1 MSTIDTVGPGWA
13 TNATFPD
20 AHGVKGRGS
29 GETTGVFLGHAVKVS
44 DSPASLLADAAEELG
59 FSVDRT
65 KDYELER
72 RKERSGVDDA
82 KRLLEL
88 CRLLMEKAGKSEK
101 LNDLIEHLKHADDR
115 RALERALE
123 EAFPDPTDRWTAM
136 RSALDA
142 FESDP
147 TVPEHLTA
155 ELRSLSERYYK
166 ENAVAIR
173 LGIPP
178 ALASEHFP
186 EAGSVDQARDF
197 YRETVGEFSSVSE
210 VYAEIRAKYGD
221 RFEAALDFLFAAI
234 GADIA
239 SETPSMGRTHLE
251 SVHAKLGLVRLAQ
264 SGWKICEDL
273 LTRWSTVHGEKTSLD
288 ATALLGD
295 LLALRERGRIA
306 PGRIE
311 AICEKARPSDIEH
324 EVLFAQELLSAVR
337 KFPPALFEDDAGRM
351 SVLDA
356 VQNHVDAT
364 IAREDEWLASLDEP

>member
-115 RALERALE
+115 RALERTLE

-147 TVPEHLTA
+147 AVPEHLTA
-155 ELRSLSERYYK
+155 E
-166 ENAVAIR
+166 
-173 LGIPP
+173 
-178 ALASEHFP
+178 
-186 EAGSVDQARDF
+186 
-197 YRETVGEFSSVSE
+197 
-210 VYAEIRAKYGD
+210 
-221 RFEAALDFLFAAI
+221 
-234 GADIA
+234 
-239 SETPSMGRTHLE
+239 
-251 SVHAKLGLVRLAQ
+251 
-264 SGWKICEDL
+264 
-273 LTRWSTVHGEKTSLD
+273 
-288 ATALLGD
+288 
-295 LLALRERGRIA
+295 
-306 PGRIE
+306 
-311 AICEKARPSDIEH
+311 
-324 EVLFAQELLSAVR
+324 
-337 KFPPALFEDDAGRM
+337 
-351 SVLDA
+351 
-356 VQNHVDAT
+356 
-364 IAREDEWLASLDEP
+364 

>member
-82 KRLLEL
+82 KRLPEL

-115 RALERALE
+115 RALERTLE

-295 LLALRERGRIA
+295 LLALREHGRIA
-306 PGRIE
+306 PGRVE
-311 AICEKARPSDIEH
+311 AICDKARPSDIEH

-356 VQNHVDAT
+356 VQSHVDAT
-364 IAREDEWLASLDEP
+364 IAREDEWLASLDES

>member
-1 MSTIDTVGPGWA
+1 MSTIDGVGPGWA
-13 TNATFPD
+13 TNATFAD
-20 AHGVKGRGS
+20 THAVKSRDS
-29 GETTGVFLGHAVKVS
+29 GEATGVFLGHAVKVAE
-44 DSPASLLADAAEELG
+44 SPASLLADAAEELG

-82 KRLLEL
+82 KRLFEL
-88 CRLLMEKAGKSEK
+88 CQRLMEKAGKSEK
-101 LNDLIEHLKHADDR
+101 LNDLIEHLKHADGR
-115 RALERALE
+115 KALERAIE

-136 RSALDA
+136 RSTLEA
-142 FESDP
+142 FEGDP
-147 TVPEHLTA
+147 SVPEHLTA
-155 ELRSLSERYYK
+155 ELRSLSDNYFK
-166 ENAVAIR
+166 ENAVAVR
-173 LGIPP
+173 LGIPA

-186 EAGSVDQARDF
+186 EAGSVDEARDL

-210 VYAEIRAKYGD
+210 VHAEIRAKYGD

-239 SETPSMGRTHLE
+239 SETPSTGRAHLE

-273 LTRWSTVHGEKTSLD
+273 LTRWRTVHGGETPLD
-288 ATALLGD
+288 ASTLLGD
-295 LLALRERGRIA
+295 LLALRERGPIA

-311 AICEKARPSDIEH
+311 AICAKARPRDIEH
-324 EVLFAQELLSAVR
+324 EVLFAQELLGALR
-337 KFPPALFEDDAGRM
+337 KFPSALFEDDAGRM

-356 VQNHVDAT
+356 VQSHVDAT
-364 IAREDEWLASLDEP
+364 IAREDEWLASLDES